1 MSELRPPSSPQLP
14 QQHGQQQHGQPHI
27 QQQHGPVQ
35 PRPAGLPKVS
45 GIPTGKMPEPDL
57 DPIAI
62 VDDAPP
68 APTPGQPASAQ
79 PASKIRAFTV
89 AGAHVTSH
97 QFKRQPNV
105 NGQGATRVR
114 TFHGRLSDEGMAFMD
129 DKINEWI
136 DDHPDVEVKYV
147 TTCIGVFEG
156 KIRDQALV
164 VNIWY

>member
-1 MSELRPPSSPQLP
+1 MSELRPPSSPQPP
-14 QQHGQQQHGQPHI
+14 QHPT
-27 QQQHGPVQ
+27 QQHGPAHA
-35 PRPAGLPKVS
+35 PTAHPPGLAKGS
-45 GIPTGKMPEPDL
+45 GIPTGRAPTEERDTL
-57 DPIAI
+57 ALVEDAI
-62 VDDAPP
+62 PAAAPGQAP
-68 APTPGQPASAQ
+68 APGQ

-105 NGQGATRVR
+105 TGQGATRVR

-136 DDHPDVEVKYV
+136 DMHPEVEIKHVS
-147 TTCIGVFEG
+147 TTIGVFEG
-156 KIRDQALV
+156 KIRDQALI

>member
-1 MSELRPPSSPQLP
+1 MSELRPPSGP
-14 QQHGQQQHGQPHI
+14 QQPPHQQGLH
-27 QQQHGPVQ
+27 
-35 PRPAGLPKVS
+35 PAPQRIAAPANPPGLAKVS
-45 GIPTGKMPEPDL
+45 GIPMGRPPVEDL
-57 DPIAI
+57 DTIAL
-62 VDDAPP
+62 VEDAEP
-68 APTPGQPASAQ
+68 APVPGQPASAQ

-105 NGQGATRVR
+105 TGHGATRVR

-136 DDHPDVEVKYV
+136 DTHPEVEIKQVS
-147 TTCIGVFEG
+147 TTIGVFEG
-156 KIRDQALV
+156 KIRDQALI